1 MPRYSNTEMNDLNVK
16 IELDNIQKKEIT
28 DLTGYLNYY
37 NNTDNLTL
45 NADIGYGKNFDDSS
59 NFSEFSGT
67 LDYYFKDSL
76 YFTGIQ
82 DLNNDGN
89 DYWETNVGRYLDE
102 GKKSYLELSYS
113 KSPLVSEL
121 FDKKNNDWYINLIYG
136 RFFVLSNGMIANLEM
151 GPQLDQDDD
160 IKLRF
165 YLNIKNDKLLEE
177 KLVGSIDLQF
187 FIDLKN
193 DTRDSIE
200 DLYTTVQGK
209 YQVKSFN

>member
-1 MPRYSNTEMNDLNVK
+1 MN
-16 IELDNIQKKEIT
+16 KEIV
-28 DLTGYLNYY
+28 
-37 NNTDNLTL
+37 
-45 NADIGYGKNFDDSS
+45 
-59 NFSEFSGT
+59 E
-67 LDYYFKDSL
+67 
-76 YFTGIQ
+76 YFT
-82 DLNNDGN
+82 
-89 DYWETNVGRYLDE
+89 
-102 GKKSYLELSYS
+102 
-113 KSPLVSEL
+113 
-121 FDKKNNDWYINLIYG
+121 DKDDWYINLIYG